1 MKLPSTQSWLL
12 SAVGLALL
20 APSVNAQLFSY
31 SDQNVLLAF
40 RPAAGNASTDTLLVN
55 LGPVSTF
62 FNAAGTSGFVVGNA
76 SAVTSTFTSLANL
89 DFSVSAANRSV
100 TGTGNQ
106 TLQTIWETRPRADV
120 DTQTNPWNRQSS
132 GLLANTGAKV
142 ASLGNGATTLTG
154 INTSTVVIPLS
165 DTSHSVSKWVGSGA
179 GGAGGGATGN
189 FQSTFQ
195 GNVENKTSSTFGGTD
210 LVRSDFYEIV
220 PGSGASTYLGYF
232 TFNGN
237 GVTSFTPVPEPQEY
251 AALAGAALIGFAVWR
266 RARK

>member
-40 RPAAGNASTDTLLVN
+40 RPTGVNPSTDTLLVN
-55 LGPVSTF
+55 LGPVSNF
-62 FNAAGTSGFVVGNA
+62 YNAAGTSGFVVGNA
-76 SAVTSTFTSLANL
+76 SAVTTTFSSLANL
-89 DFSVSAANRSV
+89 DFSVSAANRTV
-100 TGTGNQ
+100 AGTGNQ
-106 TLQTIWETRPRADV
+106 TLQTIWETRPRTDV
-120 DTQTNPWNRQSS
+120 DTQSTPWNRQSS
-132 GLLANTGAKV
+132 GLLANTAARI

-154 INTSTVVIPLS
+154 INSSTVVIPLS
-165 DTSHSVSKWVGSGA
+165 DSSHSVSHWVGSG
-179 GGAGGGATGN
+179 GGGGGATGS

-195 GNVENKTSSTFGGTD
+195 GNAETKTSSTFGATD
-210 LVRSDFYEIV
+210 FVRSDFYEIT

-232 TFNGN
+232 QFDANGTTAF
-237 GVTSFTPVPEPQEY
+237 VPVPEPQEY
-251 AALAGAALIGFAVWR
+251 AAMAGAALIGFAVWR